1 MDRLGGAML
10 TVRDALRMPIFAQ
23 ASVIAGAQGLDHAI
37 LWVHIVDLPEAKYEW
52 ARGGELLLTA
62 GVGLRDAP
70 DRQQALIP
78 KLAERQLAGLVLSVG
93 YHLARTPDS
102 MREAGDRL
110 AFPIIELPPDVPF
123 VEITKSIHAQI
134 INEQY
139 ALRQRAEDI
148 HRTLTN
154 LVLEGAT
161 LQQVAEALA
170 AILKRSIAI
179 ENTAFEILAA
189 ARFGIVDEAR
199 IRTVSTGRT
208 PPDLAARLIDLGIY
222 DRLIAERRSIRVP
235 ALPALGMTAERIV
248 TPIMVGQQ
256 VMGYVWIIAGEQC
269 LNDLDELAIEH
280 AATVAALIM
289 HNERAIYETAMS
301 LRGDFFEQLLDYSDP
316 PDSRLVERAHQLG
329 FGFDRTY
336 QALVALRGTAEEA
349 GGLSLTSQIERW
361 LKGACPALV
370 VARARRTVIIL
381 QGHRNASGERI
392 AHDLVA
398 ALSHPAAPLLVG
410 IGRPIEH
417 LVDLR
422 LSHSQA
428 SEAVDVA
435 CAMGQREGI
444 ARFDDLG
451 VLHWLWHLPPDTLDD
466 NVYLRAVQT
475 LVRYDDEHGMQLL
488 QTLETYLDTP
498 SVADAAEKLYAHR
511 NTLRYRIERIGRLLD
526 LDLDDPR
533 TRLNL
538 HVALKAHQL
547 HRAR

>member
-1 MDRLGGAML
+1 ML

-23 ASVIAGAQGLDHAI
+23 ASVIAGAQGLDHVI

-78 KLAERQLAGLVLSVG
+78 KLVERQLAGLVLSVG

-123 VEITKSIHAQI
+123 VEITKAIHGQI

-208 PPDLAARLIDLGIY
+208 PPDLAARLIELGIY
-222 DRLIAERRSIRVP
+222 DRLASERRSIRVP

-248 TPIMVGQQ
+248 TPIIVGQQ
-256 VMGYVWIIAGEQC
+256 VMGYVWIISGEQC
-269 LNDLDELAIEH
+269 PNDLDELAIEH

-301 LRGDFFEQLLDYSDP
+301 LRGDFFEQLLDYTDP

-329 FGFDRTY
+329 FQLDRGY
-336 QALVALRGTAEEA
+336 QVLVAQRCTQEEA
-349 GGLSLTSQIERW
+349 SGLSLTSQIERW
-361 LKGACPALV
+361 LKEACPALV
-370 VARARRTVIIL
+370 VARERRTVIVL
-381 QGHRNASGERI
+381 QEHRNTSGEQI
-392 AHDLVA
+392 ARDLVG
-398 ALSHPAAPLLVG
+398 ALSYPAAPLLVG
-410 IGRPIEH
+410 IGRPIDH
-417 LVDLR
+417 LSDLR

-428 SEAVDVA
+428 IEAVEVA
-435 CAMGQREGI
+435 GAIGQREGLV
-444 ARFDDLG
+444 RFEDLG
-451 VLHWLWHLPPDTLDD
+451 VLHWLWHLSPDTLTD
-466 NVYLRAVQT
+466 NVYLRAIQT
-475 LVRYDDEHGMQLL
+475 LACYDDAHHMQLL
-488 QTLETYLDTP
+488 RTLETYLDTP
-498 SVADAAEKLYAHR
+498 SVTDAAEKLFTHR

-526 LDLDDPR
+526 LDLDDPC

-547 HRAR
+547 HHAR